1 MKKTTMNKTN
11 RLKTLL
17 ASTMLLSLTSQAAD
31 FKLLSPPTRST
42 QSNEE
47 TQFLN
52 RQAQSTRVSE
62 ISFVTINANFFTKA
76 VNGNTVSLDIDGK
89 SIELTVKKI
98 SRSGVNKT
106 QVTAVNKNKNAQ
118 LQLVKVGA
126 NYAGSI
132 LLGKERFRIKHYKD
146 DLYTLIKVNSQVF
159 RDHPANYSEKSD
171 FINLEASLIDKAQ
184 VQDTGDEY
192 TVIVAYTP
200 QFASVAGNIP
210 AYMDLLELESNTAYS
225 NSLVNTSVKIVHYYQ
240 TGHNDTGNMSTDIN
254 VLLDTSNP
262 NGAEL
267 ANLRDQFGADLMI
280 FLTGNGYSYCGLA
293 NAIGASASNAIAGA
307 TEDCAT
313 GYYSF
318 GHEIGHLFG
327 ARHIINNDPN
337 TSPYPY
343 GHGYCNVTPN
353 TWRTTMA
360 YGCPSGTGGPRIQQW
375 SSPLVFVGGEVT
387 GSASVEDNA
396 RVHNVRAETVANFRQ
411 TPGNQAPVAQFSTTS
426 NDLTVTFTNTSSDDV
441 SIASHDWDFGDAN
454 GSTLENPQHT
464 YASAGTYTVSL
475 TVTDGEG
482 LTDTASQ
489 SVTVPFVQ
497 LETVGNTAI
506 FGSSTTTANRRA
518 MPYTMPEDGTI
529 KSISMYH
536 QGGSGDMLLGVYDGT
551 GAPANLLSATAST
564 AVSAATGWQTIPLT
578 SDVTVAAGDTVW
590 LAWVYESNPGIN
602 YESGTVGRYDAG
614 VGWSA
619 GMPAV
624 YGSGTQANFIYSIYA
639 NYAPTVIVPPACDVD
654 EGFES
659 GAGGWTNDAASSCST
674 GSFVVGSPTEVINGG
689 VTTQLAGA
697 RSGSN
702 AFFSAVNTS
711 DGADDVDGGEC
722 IVNSPV
728 YNVSQASDVSISYF
742 HGQRDA
748 GDDAGDYFDL
758 EISVNGGAYTSLA
771 SFGDVANNA
780 VWSEANT
787 TANAGDQV
795 QFRVRVADGS
805 GPGDLI
811 EAGIDDVKVCAQ

>member
-1 MKKTTMNKTN
+1 MKKVN

-17 ASTMLLSLTSQAAD
+17 ASTMLLSFTSHAAD
-31 FKLLSPPTRST
+31 FKLLSPPSLNA
-42 QSNEE
+42 QSNEA
-47 TQFLN
+47 TRFLN
-52 RQAQSTRVSE
+52 EQRQSARISD
-62 ISFVTINANFFTKA
+62 ISFVTINANFLGKA
-76 VNGNTVSLDIDGK
+76 VNGNTVSLDIGGK
-89 SIELTVKKI
+89 SIELTVKEI
-98 SRSGVNKT
+98 SRSGVNKSR
-106 QVTAVNKNKNAQ
+106 VTAVNKNRNAQ

-132 LLGKERFRIKHYKD
+132 LLGKDRFRIKHYKG
-146 DLYTLIKVNSQVF
+146 DLYTLIKVNNHEYQ
-159 RDHPANYSEKSD
+159 DHPADYSEKHALKD
-171 FINLEASLIDKAQ
+171 LDASLISKAQ

-210 AYMDLLELESNTAYS
+210 AYMDLLELETNTAYS
-225 NSLVNTSVKIVHYYQ
+225 NSLVNTTMKIVHYYP
-240 TGHNDTGNMSTDIN
+240 TGHNDTGNMNTDIN
-254 VLLDTSNP
+254 ILLDTSNP
-262 NGAEL
+262 HGAEL
-267 ANLRDQFGADLMI
+267 ANLRDQYGADLMI
-280 FLTGNGYSYCGLA
+280 FLTGNSYGYCGLA
-293 NAIGASASNAIAGA
+293 NAIGATASNAIAGA

-327 ARHIINNDPN
+327 ARHIIQNDPN
-337 TSPYPY
+337 TSPFAY

-411 TPGNQAPVAQFSTTS
+411 TPGNQAPVAQFSTSS

-441 SIASHDWDFGDAN
+441 SIASYDWDFGD
-454 GSTLENPQHT
+454 GSSSSSENPQHT
-464 YASAGTYTVSL
+464 YASAGTYTVTL

-482 LTDTASQ
+482 LTDDASQ

-518 MPYTMPEDGTI
+518 MPYTMPEDGII
-529 KSISMYH
+529 KSITMYH
-536 QGGSGDMLLGVYDGT
+536 QGGSGDMLLGVYNDNGS
-551 GAPANLLSATAST
+551 GAPQLLLGSTVST
-564 AVSAATGWQTIPLT
+564 AVSGTTGWQTIQLT
-578 SDVTVAAGDTVW
+578 NDVTVASGDTIW
-590 LAWVYESNPGIN
+590 LAWVYESNPGIF

-614 VGWSA
+614 VGWA
-619 GMPAV
+619 GGMPAN

-639 NYAPTVIVPPACDVD
+639 NYEPTVVVPPACDVD

-659 GAGGWTNDAASSCST
+659 GAGGWTNDSASSCST
-674 GSFVVGSPTEVINGG
+674 GSFVVGSPTEVVNGG

-697 RSGSN
+697 KSGNN
-702 AFFSAVNTS
+702 AYFSAVNTS
-711 DGADDVDGGEC
+711 AGSNDVDGGEC

-728 YNVSQASDVSISYF
+728 YSVTQASDVSVSYF

-748 GDDAGDYFDL
+748 GDDANDYFDL
-758 EISVNGGAYTSLA
+758 EISVNGGAYSSMA
-771 SFGDVANNA
+771 SFGDVTNNA

-787 TANAGDQV
+787 TVSAGDQV
-795 QFRVRVADGS
+795 QFRVRVSDGS

-811 EAGIDDVKVCAQ
+811 EAGIDDVKICAQ